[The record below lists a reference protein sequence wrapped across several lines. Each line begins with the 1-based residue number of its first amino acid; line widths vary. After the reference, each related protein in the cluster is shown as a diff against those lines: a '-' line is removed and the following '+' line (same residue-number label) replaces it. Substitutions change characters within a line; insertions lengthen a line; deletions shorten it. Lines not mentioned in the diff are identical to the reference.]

1 MSNATLT
8 LSFPGTDCWPD
19 HALRWRTLEE
29 IDTYNSLS
37 GYTPVKV
44 HQQLANQDA
53 ARGVVPG
60 CGTPYETFYKTL
72 SIDYWYKRRTNPE
85 NDDYKPTVTR
95 APSSMADS
103 LSGHSV
109 NYLAAQAMSLI
120 VGTRVQ
126 LLTDDLQVKELNF
139 SANPL
144 GDQVAQKIGLK
155 SVDEMPR
162 TIDGSLRLC
171 WQPEHLALLGDNPQ
185 SWETVNLIGHSRGGV
200 VAIAV
205 ANLIALYLPHI
216 KVNLIGLDP
225 VPGTGDW
232 PENMC
237 TLPGS
242 VLNNYLGIYAVDEV
256 SIGFNAVVPAVMT
269 DQGKRWDPLTEAIDA
284 SGLRPEQYQ
293 LTFSRGRHA
302 TIPGSRMVDGADFNP
317 AHISPVVGSVGDL
330 IAHLCQQR
338 LRQWGVSAADIV
350 AQASQIDELKQTINS
365 HSDTF
370 FTMRDTTYT
379 TPSFM
384 MDLVYNKLIFHKA
397 RGISS
402 TSGRWNIGTWSYLET
417 YMPPGTTREQGFS
430 DVKAIKTTPHAPW
443 QALTT
448 LADSEFGVG

>member
-8 LSFPGTDCWPD
+8 LSFSGTDCWPN
-19 HALRWRTLEE
+19 HGLVLRPAEE
-29 IDTYNSLS
+29 IDTYTPHI
-37 GYTPVKV
+37 GYIPSKL
-44 HQQLANQDA
+44 HQQLAGNGDA
-53 ARGVVPG
+53 SHSIPG
-60 CGTPYETFYKTL
+60 CGEPYSAYFKTL
-72 SIDYWYKRRTNPE
+72 NIDYWYKRQLNPK
-85 NDDYKPTVTR
+85 DFDYEPTMSR

-126 LLTDDLQVKELNF
+126 LLTDDLTVAELKF
-139 SANPL
+139 AANPL
-144 GDQVAQKIGLK
+144 GDQVATKIGLK
-155 SVDEMPR
+155 AVDEQPR
-162 TIDGSLRLC
+162 LIADSLRLS
-171 WQPEHLALLGDNPQ
+171 WRPDDLATLGENPK

-216 KVNLIGLDP
+216 RVNLIGLDP

-237 TLPGS
+237 TLPVS
-242 VLNNYLGIYAVDEV
+242 VLHNYLGIYAVDET
-256 SIGFNAVVPAVMT
+256 SIGFNAVVPALVKA
-269 DQGKRWDPLTEAIDA
+269 DGSRWDPLSESIEA

-293 LTFSRGRHA
+293 LIFSRGRHA

-317 AHISPVVGSVGDL
+317 AHISATVGSVGEL
-330 IAHLCQQR
+330 IGYFCQQR
-338 LRQWGVSAADIV
+338 LRTWGVSGATLAPP
-350 AQASQIDELKQTINS
+350 AGQISSLKQTINS

-379 TPSFM
+379 ATGQVFGLGFS
-384 MDLVYNKLIFHKA
+384 KA

-402 TSGRWNIGTWSYLET
+402 TAGRNPLAWSYLEE
-417 YMPPGTTREQGFS
+417 YMPPGTTPEQGFS
-430 DVKAIKTTPHAPW
+430 DVKSILTTPHAPW
-443 QALTT
+443 QALTV
-448 LADSEFGVG
+448 LAEQNFGANG